1 MWIFLGIV
9 GFLALLITVI
19 LLLPVT
25 VIIKTDQNDEVILR
39 YKFLGKTY
47 GEDPDP
53 NNPIIK
59 TLKDVSGITRLEKE
73 NLKDEIEK
81 TSFLSALKESLS
93 LITAL
98 LKRLLSLLK
107 YCKVKVLKLNIICA
121 EADAAQTAID
131 YGRCCAL
138 VYPFLGF
145 IHSNLKV
152 RKKGE
157 DINISCDYE
166 SRKSDYTLE
175 AVLVLRFSRVLE
187 ALFRA
192 AYDEAKRINAADPT
206 INGGKNQKSN

>member
-9 GFLALLITVI
+9 GFLALLVTVI

-59 TLKDVSGITRLEKE
+59 TLKEVSGVTRLEKE
-73 NLKDEIEK
+73 NLKNEIENN
-81 TSFLSALKESLS
+81 SFLGTLKESCS
-93 LITAL
+93 LIIAL

-107 YCKVKVLKLNIICA
+107 YCKVKVLKLHIICA

-131 YGRCCAL
+131 YGRCCSV

-145 IHSNLKV
+145 LHSNLKV

-157 DINISCDYE
+157 DINISCNFE
-166 SRKSDYTLE
+166 SRESLYTFE
-175 AVLVLRFSRVLE
+175 AVLVIRFSRVLS

-192 AYDEAKRINAADPT
+192 AYDEAQRINAEEEA
-206 INGGKNQKSN
+206 NNGKNQKSN